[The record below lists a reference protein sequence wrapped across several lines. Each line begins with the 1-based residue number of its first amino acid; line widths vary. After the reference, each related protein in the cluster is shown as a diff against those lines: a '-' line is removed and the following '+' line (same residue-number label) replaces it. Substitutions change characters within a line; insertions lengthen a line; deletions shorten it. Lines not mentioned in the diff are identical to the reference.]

1 MTYPDG
7 GPNLRPGAE
16 QISRSVAHRYAP
28 DLLLDDLF
36 ADFLDGSASI
46 INDRTEQGYR
56 YDWAYFRTW
65 LDATGRAP
73 VLGSITKQAC
83 VDYVAH
89 QQRRPKLKGSGLLS
103 SHSVHTYTRVVR
115 TFLRWLAAEG
125 YYPGDPFAGGPRG
138 IMPRL
143 GPHLLKMADAVDVE
157 ILLRGSEGGRT
168 ALERALRGRDA
179 AMVLLATDTSHRTSD
194 VTRSDIID
202 VDLADAWALVRHG
215 KWDRERRA
223 PLSRETVS
231 ALRTYLRRDRPVITA
246 TRSEE
251 VRPGAPL
258 FPSARGERLTP
269 NGLYQA
275 MCRAYKR
282 GGGSTRFG
290 LHRLRHYFGTT
301 AANGNM
307 HPRISQQIMG
317 HADEKS
323 QRIYQHPS
331 DAVVKAE
338 HARVTPIR
346 ALRPA
351 RRRRLA

>member
-16 QISRSVAHRYAP
+16 RLPVSGAPRYSTT
-28 DLLLDDLF
+28 LLLDELF
-36 ADFLDGSASI
+36 EDFLAASASI
-46 INDRTEQGYR
+46 INDRTDKGYR
-56 YDWAYFRTW
+56 YDWGYFVAW
-65 LDATGRAP
+65 LLEVGLGP
-73 VLGSITKQAC
+73 VLGSLSNQVFVSYI
-83 VDYVAH
+83 AH
-89 QQRRPKLKGSGLLS
+89 QQRRPKQRGAGTLS

-115 TFLRWLAAEG
+115 TFVRWLVAEG
-125 YYPGDPFAGGPRG
+125 YYPNDPFAGGQRG

-143 GPHLLKMADAVDVE
+143 GPHLLKMAGPDDVE
-157 ILLRGSEGGRT
+157 VLLRGCEGGRT

-179 AMVLLATDTSHRTSD
+179 TMILLATDTSHRTSD
-194 VTRSDIID
+194 VTRSNVMDI
-202 VDLADAWALVRHG
+202 DLADAWALVRHG

-231 ALRTYLRRDRPVITA
+231 AIRTYLRRDRPVISGIRPEEMTA
-246 TRSEE
+246 
-251 VRPGAPL
+251 GAPL
-258 FPSARGERLTP
+258 FPSARGDRLTP
-269 NGLYQA
+269 SGLYQA
-275 MCRAYKR
+275 MSRAYKR
-282 GGGSTRFG
+282 GGGTSRFG

-301 AANGNM
+301 AASENM

-323 QRIYQHPS
+323 QRVYQHPS